1 MEEHMKTQRV
11 ELRRPFTM
19 IVLGIIAMLY
29 LCTGVVAQDMSAHH
43 HPAVS
48 AAMDADTETIQDW
61 AKQQLAKSPRHR
73 EWVKIKNGNREVN
86 SFIVYPEVNKKATA
100 VIVIHEIFGMSDW
113 VQQLTDELAEAGYI
127 AIAPDLLSGMGPNG
141 GGTAEIAAT
150 GNNAVGQA
158 IRALPPDQI
167 AGDLNA
173 VADYVSKLPAAN
185 GKVAVG
191 GFCWGGST
199 TFFFAT
205 RRPSLK
211 AAFVFYGSAP
221 SSNAQGQPYTVDKA
235 ALEKIGAPVY
245 GFYAENDMRI
255 DATVP
260 PTTDAMKEL
269 KKPYDPVTYAGAGHG
284 FMRAGE
290 PNNPQPA
297 APVVK
302 GDEAADK
309 KAADD
314 YQKALTADK
323 ANRKARDDAWT
334 RLKAILAKI

>member
-1 MEEHMKTQRV
+1 MWV
-11 ELRRPFTM
+11 SAL
-19 IVLGIIAMLY
+19 A
-29 LCTGVVAQDMSAHH
+29 LCAVFSVAAQEMNAHH
-43 HPAVS
+43 H
-48 AAMDADTETIQDW
+48 MDMTATGEDATITQDW
-61 AKQQLAKSPRHR
+61 AKDRLAKSPRHR

-86 SFIVYPEVNKKATA
+86 SFIVYPESNKKATA

-113 VQQLTDELAEAGYI
+113 VQQFTDELAEAGYI

-141 GGTAEIAAT
+141 GGTPEIAAT
-150 GNNAVGQA
+150 GNNAIGQA
-158 IRALPPDQI
+158 IRNLPQDQI

-173 VADYVSKLPAAN
+173 VADYVSKVPGAS

-221 SSNAQGQPYTVDKA
+221 SNNAQGQPYAIDKA
-235 ALEKIGAPVY
+235 ALAKIGAPVY

-255 DATVP
+255 DATIDA
-260 PTTDAMKEL
+260 TTAAMKEL
-269 KKPYDPVTYAGAGHG
+269 NKSYEPVIYAGSGHG

-290 PNNPQPA
+290 PNAPEPMATLPVNVSGA
-297 APVVK
+297 AAVV
-302 GDEAADK
+302 DEAAKK
-309 KAADD
+309 KADDD
-314 YQKALTADK
+314 YQKALAARK
-323 ANRKARDDAWT
+323 ANRKARDDAWV
-334 RLKAILAKI
+334 RWKAILAKL

>member
-1 MEEHMKTQRV
+1 MNAIRFLSVPIFLFAFALAVH
-11 ELRRPFTM
+11 
-19 IVLGIIAMLY
+19 
-29 LCTGVVAQDMSAHH
+29 AQDMGGHH
-43 HPAVS
+43 HGGSTVNLS
-48 AAMDADTETIQDW
+48 ESEITQDW
-61 AKQQLAKSPRHR
+61 VQARLAKSPRHH
-73 EWVKIKNGNREVN
+73 EWVKVKSGNREVN
-86 SFIVYPEVNKKATA
+86 SFIVYPESNKKATA
-100 VIVIHEIFGMSDW
+100 VVVIHEIFGMSDW

-167 AGDLNA
+167 AGDLNV
-173 VADYVSKLPAAN
+173 VADYVAKLPAAN

-297 APVVK
+297 APVAK

-334 RLKAILAKI
+334 RLKAILVKI

>member
-1 MEEHMKTQRV
+1 MRV
-11 ELRRPFTM
+11 HLNSCQQAVRKAPAF
-19 IVLGIIAMLY
+19 IAVAIGL
-29 LCTGVVAQDMSAHH
+29 LFWTFGTANAQDMSHH
-43 HPAVS
+43 H
-48 AAMDADTETIQDW
+48 MDMNADPTAESEITQDW
-61 AKQQLAKSPRHR
+61 AKAKLAKSPRHH
-73 EWVKIKNGNREVN
+73 EWVKVKNGDREVN

-100 VIVIHEIFGMSDW
+100 VVVIHEIFGMSDW
-113 VQQLTDELAEAGYI
+113 VQQMTDELAEAGYI
-127 AIAPDLLSGMGPNG
+127 AIAPDLLSGMGPNK
-141 GGTAEIAAT
+141 GGTSDVAT
-150 GNNAVGQA
+150 QGNNAVGLA

-185 GKVAVG
+185 GKVAAG

-199 TFFFAT
+199 TFLFAT

-211 AAFVFYGSAP
+211 AEFVFYGSAP
-221 SSNAQGQPYTVDKA
+221 NDNAQGQPYTVDKA
-235 ALEKIGAPVY
+235 ALGKISAPVY

-260 PTTDAMKEL
+260 PSVDAMKEL
-269 KKPYDPVTYAGAGHG
+269 KKMYDPVTYAGAGHG

-290 PNNPQPA
+290 PNA
-297 APVVK
+297 APPPAPTPK

-314 YQKALTADK
+314 YQKAIK
-323 ANRKARDDAWT
+323 ANHKAHDDAWA
-334 RLKAILAKI
+334 RWMAILAKL

>member
-1 MEEHMKTQRV
+1 MKRCSGRLLKKV
-11 ELRRPFTM
+11 WAISIFTL
-19 IVLGIIAMLY
+19 VSAMAVY
-29 LCTGVVAQDMSAHH
+29 AQDMTHH
-43 HPAVS
+43 H
-48 AAMDADTETIQDW
+48 MTADPTMSMPDETITQDW
-61 AKQQLAKSPRHR
+61 AKERLAKSPRHH

-86 SFIVYPEVNKKATA
+86 SFIVYPETNKKATA
-100 VIVIHEIFGMSDW
+100 IVVIHEIFGMTDW

-150 GNNAVGQA
+150 GSNAVGQA

-167 AGDLNA
+167 AADLNA

-191 GFCWGGST
+191 GFCWGGTQS
-199 TFFFAT
+199 FFFAT
-205 RRPSLK
+205 RRPTLK
-211 AAFVFYGSAP
+211 AAFVFYGTAP
-221 SSNAQGQPYTVDKA
+221 NNNAQGQAYTIDKT
-235 ALEKIGAPVY
+235 ALGQIGAPVY
-245 GFYAENDMRI
+245 GFYAENDMRV

-260 PTTDAMKEL
+260 PAVDAMKEL
-269 KKPYDPVTYAGAGHG
+269 KKSYEPVTYAGAGHG

-290 PNNPQPA
+290 PNAPEPKAPA
-297 APVVK
+297 AK

-314 YQKALTADK
+314 YQKAAAMDK
-323 ANRKARDDAWT
+323 ANRKARNDALARWKT
-334 RLKAILAKI
+334 ILAKL

>member
-1 MEEHMKTQRV
+1 
-11 ELRRPFTM
+11 
-19 IVLGIIAMLY
+19 
-29 LCTGVVAQDMSAHH
+29 
-43 HPAVS
+43 
-48 AAMDADTETIQDW
+48 
-61 AKQQLAKSPRHR
+61 
-73 EWVKIKNGNREVN
+73 
-86 SFIVYPEVNKKATA
+86 
-100 VIVIHEIFGMSDW
+100 
-113 VQQLTDELAEAGYI
+113 
-127 AIAPDLLSGMGPNG
+127 
-141 GGTAEIAAT
+141 
-150 GNNAVGQA
+150 
-158 IRALPPDQI
+158 LPPDQI
-167 AGDLNA
+167 AADLNA

-205 RRPSLK
+205 RRPTLK
-211 AAFVFYGSAP
+211 AAFVFYGTAP

-235 ALEKIGAPVY
+235 ALEKIVAPVY
-245 GFYAENDMRI
+245 GFYGENDMRV

-260 PTTDAMKEL
+260 PATDAMKEL
-269 KKPYDPVTYAGAGHG
+269 KKPYDPVTYAGASHG

-290 PNNPQPA
+290 PNNPPPV
-297 APVVK
+297 APVAK

-314 YQKALTADK
+314 YQKNLAAYK

>member
-1 MEEHMKTQRV
+1 MKIHFNRWQQAVRKAQA
-11 ELRRPFTM
+11 F
-19 IVLGIIAMLY
+19 IAVAVGL
-29 LCTGVVAQDMSAHH
+29 LVFAIGTATAQDMLHH
-43 HPAVS
+43 H
-48 AAMDADTETIQDW
+48 MDLNADPNAESEITQDW
-61 AKQQLAKSPRHR
+61 AKEKLAKSPRHR
-73 EWVKIKNGNREVN
+73 EWVKIKNGAREVN
-86 SFIVYPEVNKKATA
+86 SFIVYPEVSKKATA
-100 VIVIHEIFGMSDW
+100 VVVIHEIFGMSDW
-113 VQQLTDELAEAGYI
+113 VQQMTDELAEAGYI

-173 VADYVSKLPAAN
+173 VAEYIAKLPAAN

-221 SSNAQGQPYTVDKA
+221 SSNPQGHPYTVDKA

-260 PTTDAMKEL
+260 TTTDAMKEL

-297 APVVK
+297 APVAK

-314 YQKALTADK
+314 YQKALTAYK

>member
-1 MEEHMKTQRV
+1 MEKAASSKGSAAGN
-11 ELRRPFTM
+11 LFS
-19 IVLGIIAMLY
+19 IVLVTIVAGIFSA
-29 LCTGVVAQDMSAHH
+29 THAQVMNHHVENAAIDMNSEL
-43 HPAVS
+43 V
-48 AAMDADTETIQDW
+48 QDW
-61 AKQQLAKSPRHR
+61 AKERLAKSPRHH

-86 SFIVYPEVNKKATA
+86 SFVVYPEVSKKATA
-100 VIVIHEIFGMSDW
+100 VVVIHEIFGMSDW

-141 GGTAEIAAT
+141 GGTAELAAT
-150 GNNAVGQA
+150 GSNAVGEA

-167 AGDLNA
+167 AADLNA

-191 GFCWGGST
+191 GFCWGGSQ
-199 TFFFAT
+199 TFFFST
-205 RRPSLK
+205 RRPTLK

-221 SSNAQGQPYTVDKA
+221 SNNAQGQPFTPDKT
-235 ALEKIGAPVY
+235 ALGQIGAPVY
-245 GFYAENDMRI
+245 GFYAENDMRV

-260 PTTDAMKEL
+260 PTTEAMKEL
-269 KKPYDPVTYAGAGHG
+269 GKKYDPVTYAGAGHG

-290 PNNPQPA
+290 TDAPEPKPPA
-297 APVVK
+297 AK

-314 YQKALTADK
+314 YQKALAAYK
-323 ANRKARDDAWT
+323 ANRKARDDAWA
-334 RLKAILAKI
+334 RWKEVLKKL

>member
-1 MEEHMKTQRV
+1 MQIAKSHRV
-11 ELRRPFTM
+11 AGLFPSAFALM
-19 IVLGIIAMLY
+19 
-29 LCTGVVAQDMSAHH
+29 VVISVVKMACGQEMSSHH
-43 HPAVS
+43 HMT
-48 AAMDADTETIQDW
+48 AMPEDETISQDW
-61 AKQQLAKSPRHR
+61 ARAQLAKSPRHH
-73 EWVKIKNGNREVN
+73 EWVKIKNGNREIN
-86 SFIVYPEVNKKATA
+86 TFIVYPEVNKKATA
-100 VIVIHEIFGMSDW
+100 VVVIHEIFGMTDW

-127 AIAPDLLSGMGPNG
+127 AIAPDLLSGMGPYG
-141 GGTAEIAAT
+141 GGTAEITAT
-150 GNNAVGQA
+150 GNNAVGPA

-167 AGDLNA
+167 AADLNA

-185 GKVAVG
+185 GRVAVG

-221 SSNAQGQPYTVDKA
+221 GSNAQGQPYTVDKA
-235 ALEKIGAPVY
+235 ALEKIGAPGY

-314 YQKALTADK
+314 LTAYK